1 MGESNIDFSKL
12 IALNESSLLLW
23 NRMQEGSFTTDDLVK
38 VLLDE
43 YEVDEA
49 TARKD
54 VEAIVEQFEKEGV
67 IVK

>member
-1 MGESNIDFSKL
+1 
-12 IALNESSLLLW
+12 
-23 NRMQEGSFTTDDLVK
+23 